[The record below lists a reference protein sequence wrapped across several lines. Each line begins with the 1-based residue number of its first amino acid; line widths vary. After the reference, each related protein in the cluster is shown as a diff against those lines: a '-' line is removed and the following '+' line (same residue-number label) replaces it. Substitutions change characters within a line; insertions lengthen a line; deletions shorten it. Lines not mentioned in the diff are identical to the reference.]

1 MKDGRHT
8 CCERETSRSPTSF
21 SRRGRHALLCPAAMR
36 LPTATAVSMTTAV
49 TTKVARNLPRS
60 PNFQDLARGEFKM
73 WRGHGARGLARR
85 RAHVHFSLLH
95 VGRPLVVHA
104 DGGGYLPS

>member
-1 MKDGRHT
+1 
-8 CCERETSRSPTSF
+8 
-21 SRRGRHALLCPAAMR
+21 MR

-60 PNFQDLARGEFKM
+60 PNFQDLASGEFKM

-104 DGGGYLPS
+104 DGGGYLPSIRNPNSPRELGSTRKCAKTSGMCSSVTPT